1 VYGPELTA
9 LLLSPYTRPSGK
21 SSKASHLRQPP
32 TLPSRADPSSE
43 DARLF
48 GPFSKRREV
57 NVRWRYFS
65 SEWRRLY
72 PPLEVSVEKQ
82 QGAQETSS
90 QEGAILATRIRGVGM
105 QTAGLLEELKSLAG
119 SVYERPPTPRRM
131 DSVYPPHPVSCDAD
145 QRVLPSRFLRR
156 RYRELL
162 GRIPILTYSY
172 APGQPAIGSEKCPT
186 GKYGVSLAANA
197 SSLRIPHEINHSK
210 VLDVVDLAWFER
222 GV

>member
-1 VYGPELTA
+1 V
-9 LLLSPYTRPSGK
+9 
-21 SSKASHLRQPP
+21 
-32 TLPSRADPSSE
+32 
-43 DARLF
+43 
-48 GPFSKRREV
+48 
-57 NVRWRYFS
+57 
-65 SEWRRLY
+65 
-72 PPLEVSVEKQ
+72 KQ

-90 QEGAILATRIRGVGM
+90 QEDAILTTRIRGVGM

-131 DSVYPPHPVSCDAD
+131 DPVYPPHSVSCDAD

-172 APGQPAIGSEKCPT
+172 VPGQGTKKCPT
-186 GKYGVSLAANA
+186 GKYEVSLAANA
-197 SSLRIPHEINHSK
+197 SSLGTPHEVKHSK